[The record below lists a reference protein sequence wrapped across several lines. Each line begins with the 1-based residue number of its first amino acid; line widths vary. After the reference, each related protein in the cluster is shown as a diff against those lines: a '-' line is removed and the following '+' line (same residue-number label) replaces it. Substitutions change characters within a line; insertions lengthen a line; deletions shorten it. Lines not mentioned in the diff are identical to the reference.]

1 MNILEEICHHKRKEV
16 NELKKEKKLSFNDE
30 VNKKKEAISDILKKN
45 NKNHYNII
53 TEIKR
58 KSPSA
63 GLIRKDF
70 NLIDIAKNYIKAGA
84 VCLSILTEKK
94 YFGGDIN
101 FIKELKENTAIPILR
116 KDFIID
122 EWQIYESLYYKADCI
137 LLILAI
143 LDDNTFIRF
152 YSLAKKLGLSILVE
166 VHDEEE
172 LKRALSFNVECIGI
186 NNRNLKTL
194 KIDLNTFKKLSRLI
208 PKGITKVC
216 ESGISENEQLIDMT
230 NSGADAFLIGESLMK
245 TKDIF
250 KSTQNLIKKNDKK
263 I

>member
-1 MNILEEICHHKRKEV
+1 MNILEEICYHKKQEIV
-16 NELKKEKKLSFNDE
+16 ELKKEKKFNFNTE
-30 VNKKKEAISDILKKN
+30 INKNKKSISEILRKN

-70 NLIDIAKNYIKAGA
+70 NLIKIAENYIKAGA
-84 VCLSILTEKK
+84 VYLSVLTEKK
-94 YFGGDIN
+94 YFGGDVK
-101 FIKELKENTAIPILR
+101 FIKKLKENTKIPILR

-122 EWQIYESLYYKADCI
+122 EWQIYESLYYNADCI

-143 LDDNTFIRF
+143 LDDDTFIRF
-152 YSLAKKLGLSILVE
+152 YSLAKELGLSILVE

-172 LKRALSFNVECIGI
+172 LRRALSFNVDCIGI

-194 KIDLNTFKKLSRLI
+194 KIDLNTFKKLSKLI

-216 ESGISENEQLIDMT
+216 ESGISKNSQLLDMT

-245 TKDIF
+245 KKDIF
-250 KSTQNLIKKNDKK
+250 QSTQNLIKKHDKK